1 MCFLINGVLLLLFPF
16 QKKEIE
22 KFQKEVFG
30 RISFF
35 SLVFY
40 LQLMMVIVVYE
51 AILLISYLY
60 YQENY
65 AERVISYSLI
75 GTCLLCSL
83 VHTGYCFACL
93 LRKIDELLPENTLKK
108 NIIKYSLILLAI
120 VNYPFIICLFPKGLW
135 FFVLSSAGIWY
146 QFYNSVA
153 VSIYPYSQFIVLFMF
168 NIMFMGVL
176 ACLYPFGNFI
186 ELTPFNLVVLALYL
200 MLLYLGGSFFLQKKI
215 GSEKLMK

>member
-1 MCFLINGVLLLLFPF
+1 MKVIAYTRISTDQQDLDKQRHLLLGHAQRQGWLIDEF
-16 QKKEIE
+16 IE
-22 KFQKEVFG
+22 VAASSRKDTK
-30 RISFF
+30 S
-35 SLVFY
+35 
-40 LQLMMVIVVYE
+40 
-51 AILLISYLY
+51 
-60 YQENY
+60 
-65 AERVISYSLI
+65 
-75 GTCLLCSL
+75 
-83 VHTGYCFACL
+83 
-93 LRKIDELLPENTLKK
+93 RKIDELLPENTLKK